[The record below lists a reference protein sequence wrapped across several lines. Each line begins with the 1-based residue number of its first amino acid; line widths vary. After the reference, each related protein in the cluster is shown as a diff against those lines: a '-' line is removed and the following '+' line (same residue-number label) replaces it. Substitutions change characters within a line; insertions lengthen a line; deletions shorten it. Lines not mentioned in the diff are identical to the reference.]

1 MTETSEKPKNK
12 RCYCTLSP
20 VTIKRLEALAELGT
34 HGDDVP
40 GVMAHLIQ
48 TGIQM
53 AIEKDYIPKTTS

>member
-1 MTETSEKPKNK
+1 MADNSDKNK

-20 VTIKRLEALAELGT
+20 RTIRRLEALAKLGT

-48 TGIQM
+48 VGIQA
-53 AIEKDYIPKTTS
+53 AIEKDYIPRDLD